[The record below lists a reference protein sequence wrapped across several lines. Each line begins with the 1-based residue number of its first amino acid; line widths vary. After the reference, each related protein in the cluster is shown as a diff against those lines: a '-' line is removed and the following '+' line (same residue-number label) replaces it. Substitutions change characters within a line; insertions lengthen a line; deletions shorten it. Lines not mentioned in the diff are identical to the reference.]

1 MRYILTLF
9 LIALVSSSEIIDKAD
24 EIKEFA
30 EYEDVQL
37 EFLFGLIPII
47 GKVIGA
53 AVGLFAKAKAFI
65 AGTKVFHFIKG
76 AVGVG
81 KKIFTGA
88 KAFIAKGTALVQKSK
103 IFQTGK
109 KIFDTGRQIY
119 NKYNTMIKNSKIG
132 RAVLNTIDKVK
143 QSKIYHTYQQI
154 KDTYNKGKEVYD
166 KVKGYYEQGKDI
178 YNKYFKKDKTPEEQ
192 QQAYQEEQKYRTT
205 QYQAQ
210 QQRLSSLQEKLRQA
224 RLMQQQQLKKP
235 VTPITPATP
244 VTPATPAKPVT
255 PVKPVTTVKPVNN
268 QEKTQAFQR
277 YGQLR
282 NDKTM
287 TLATKQ
293 VAINN
298 HLDYMFKKGFIT
310 QAQKQGMS
318 NIQSPKPKK

>member
-37 EFLFGLIPII
+37 EFLFGIIPFI
-47 GKVIGA
+47 GKAIAA

-65 AGTKVFHFIKG
+65 VGTKVFKFVKG
-76 AVGVG
+76 AIGIG
-81 KKIFTGA
+81 SKIFKGA
-88 KAFIAKGTALVQKSK
+88 KAFVAKGTALVQKSK

-109 KIFDTGRQIY
+109 KIFDAGRQIY
-119 NKYNTMIKNSKIG
+119 NKYKGVIQNTKLYKKVVG
-132 RAVLNTIDKVK
+132 TIDKVK
-143 QSKIYHTYQQI
+143 QSKIYQTYQKI

-166 KVKGYYEQGKDI
+166 KVKDYYEKGKDI
-178 YNKYFKKDKTPEEQ
+178 YNKYFKKDQTQEEQ
-192 QQAYQEEQKYRTT
+192 QQAYQEEHKYRTT

-224 RLMQQQQLKKP
+224 RLMQQQQANKP
-235 VTPITPATP
+235 VTPVKP
-244 VTPATPAKPVT
+244 VTTVKPVT

-268 QEKTQAFQR
+268 QERNQAFIR

-298 HLDYMFKKGFIT
+298 HLDYMLKKGFIN
-310 QAQKQGMS
+310 QVQKQGMS
-318 NIQSPKPKK
+318 NIQPPKPRK

>member
-76 AVGVG
+76 AIGVG

-109 KIFDTGRQIY
+109 KIFDAGRQIY
-119 NKYNTMIKNSKIG
+119 NKYSGMIKNSKIG
-132 RAVLNTIDKVK
+132 RVVFNTIDKVK
-143 QSKIYHTYQQI
+143 QSKIYQTYQKI
-154 KDTYNKGKEVYD
+154 RDTYNKGKEVYD

-178 YNKYFKKDKTPEEQ
+178 YNKYFKKDQTQEQ
-192 QQAYQEEQKYRTT
+192 QRQEYLKQQQLRTQ

-210 QQRLSSLQEKLRQA
+210 QQRLRQQEQLRQQ
-224 RLMQQQQLKKP
+224 RLRQQQTQKP
-235 VTPITPATP
+235 VI
-244 VTPATPAKPVT
+244 
-255 PVKPVTTVKPVNN
+255 N
-268 QEKTQAFQR
+268 QEKNQAFIR

-298 HLDYMFKKGFIT
+298 HLDYMLKKGFIN
-310 QAQKQGMS
+310 QVQKQGMS
-318 NIQSPKPKK
+318 NIQPPKPRK

>member
-9 LIALVSSSEIIDKAD
+9 LISLVASSEIIDKAD

-65 AGTKVFHFIKG
+65 VGTKVFKFVKG
-76 AVGVG
+76 AIGVG
-81 KKIFTGA
+81 SKIFKGA
-88 KAFIAKGTALVQKSK
+88 KAFVAKGQALLQKSK

-119 NKYNTMIKNSKIG
+119 NKYSGMIKNSKIG
-132 RAVLNTIDKVK
+132 RAVFNTIDKVK
-143 QSKIYHTYQQI
+143 QSKIYQTYQKI

-178 YNKYFKKDKTPEEQ
+178 YNKYFKKEKTPEEQ
-192 QQAYQEEQKYRTT
+192 RQEYLKQQQLRNQ

-210 QQRLSSLQEKLRQA
+210 QQRLRQQEQLRQQ
-224 RLMQQQQLKKP
+224 RLKQQQTQ
-235 VTPITPATP
+235 
-244 VTPATPAKPVT
+244 
-255 PVKPVTTVKPVNN
+255 KPVNV
-268 QEKTQAFQR
+268 QEKNQAFQR

-282 NDKTM
+282 NNNSM
-287 TLATKQ
+287 TLSTKQ

-298 HLDYMFKKGFIT
+298 HLDYMVKKGFIT
-310 QAQKQGMS
+310 PLQKQHMS
-318 NIQSPKPKK
+318 NLQPSKPKN

>member
-37 EFLFGLIPII
+37 EFLFGIIPFI
-47 GKVIGA
+47 GKAIAA

-65 AGTKVFHFIKG
+65 VGTKVFKFVKG
-76 AVGVG
+76 AIGVG
-81 KKIFTGA
+81 KKIFSGA
-88 KAFIAKGTALVQKSK
+88 KAFIAKGKALVEHSK

-109 KIFDTGRQIY
+109 KIFDAGRKIY
-119 NKYNTMIKNSKIG
+119 DKYKGIVQNSKLYRRVVG
-132 RAVLNTIDKVK
+132 TIDKVK
-143 QSKIYHTYQQI
+143 QSKIYQTYQKI

-166 KVKGYYEQGKDI
+166 KVKDYYEKGKDI
-178 YNKYFKKDKTPEEQ
+178 YNKYFKKDQTQEEQ
-192 QQAYQEEQKYRTT
+192 QQAYQEEQKYRTGN
-205 QYQAQ
+205 YQAQ

-224 RLMQQQQLKKP
+224 RLMQQQQ
-235 VTPITPATP
+235 AR
-244 VTPATPAKPVT
+244 KPVT
-255 PVKPVTTVKPVNN
+255 PVKPPVQVNN
-268 QEKTQAFQR
+268 QERNQAFIR

-298 HLDYMFKKGFIT
+298 HLDYMLKKGFIN
-310 QAQKQGMS
+310 QVQKQGMS
-318 NIQSPKPKK
+318 NIQPPKPRK

>member
-88 KAFIAKGTALVQKSK
+88 KAFIAKGQALFQKSK

-109 KIFDTGRQIY
+109 KIFDAGKQIY
-119 NKYNTMIKNSKIG
+119 DKYKGVVQNSKLYQRVVG
-132 RAVLNTIDKVK
+132 TIDKVK
-143 QSKIYHTYQQI
+143 QSKIYQTYQQI
-154 KDTYNKGKEVYD
+154 KDTYNKGKDIYD

-178 YNKYFKKDKTPEEQ
+178 YEKYFKKDQTPEEQ
-192 QQAYQEEQKYRTT
+192 RQAYQEEEKYRT
-205 QYQAQ
+205 QNYQAQ
-210 QQRLSSLQEKLRQA
+210 QQRLKQLEQQRQQKLREQA
-224 RLMQQQQLKKP
+224 QQIQQRLIKQKEEIRRQTPVQVLEKNQALKKYEQLKSS
-235 VTPITPATP
+235 
-244 VTPATPAKPVT
+244 
-255 PVKPVTTVKPVNN
+255 
-268 QEKTQAFQR
+268 
-277 YGQLR
+277 Y
-282 NDKTM
+282 TM
-287 TLATKQ
+287 SPSTKKLE
-293 VAINN
+293 INN
-298 HLDYMFKKGFIT
+298 HLNYMLSRGFIT
-310 QAQKQGMS
+310 PSQKQQMS
-318 NIQSPKPKK
+318 I